1 MEWWSGGKRCKRS
14 IKRNSGGFCPE
25 GTAGLIEAQGF
36 NLGNPSRRRNRPE
49 RAADLLSTV
58 QFTKEPQNLGLVAIF
73 AEPGIPG

>member
-1 MEWWSGGKRCKRS
+1 MQENCQSGS
-14 IKRNSGGFCPE
+14 EGGAKLSFVP
-25 GTAGLIEAQGF
+25 TPISAQGF
-36 NLGNPSRRRNRPE
+36 NPGNPARRRNRPE